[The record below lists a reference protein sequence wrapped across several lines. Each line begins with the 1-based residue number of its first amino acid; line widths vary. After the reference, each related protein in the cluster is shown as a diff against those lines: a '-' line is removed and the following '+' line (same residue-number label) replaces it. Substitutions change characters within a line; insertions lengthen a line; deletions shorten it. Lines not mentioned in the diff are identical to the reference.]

1 MPDHGV
7 VTLNGW
13 AETALG
19 VPLFAGAVATWRFR
33 VDRVNVSEVFQRPLA
48 ERSRLV
54 SGLAAGLLLVA
65 ALVAL
70 VGGLATA

>member
-13 AETALG
+13 AEIALG